1 MNCRDIES
9 LILTERDGTL
19 TEAQLA
25 SLSVHVASCP
35 TCAEFRSDLSA
46 TISDYKAVAARIK
59 IPDVDEAWLD
69 LRVRLQEEKSNSPRK
84 RPAAPVLWLAVPLA
98 VAAAIALAFFVNRP
112 ARPTPTPSAEVAFT
126 PPPYDPST
134 IAGADF
140 VEAGD
145 PNASTLVY
153 VDKDSGWLVV
163 WATDVDTKTS
173 G

>member
-1 MNCRDIES
+1 MNCRDTES
-9 LILTERDGTL
+9 LILAERDGTL
-19 TEAQLA
+19 TKAELA

-35 TCAEFRSDLSA
+35 ACAEFRNNLSTA
-46 TISDYKAVAARIK
+46 ISDYKAVAARIK
-59 IPDVDEAWLD
+59 VPNVDDAWRD
-69 LRVRLQEEKSNSPRK
+69 LRVRLHEEKVKSPRK
-84 RPAAPVLWLAVPLA
+84 RPVAPVIWFAVPLA
-98 VAAAIALAFFVNRP
+98 VAAAVALAFFVNRP
-112 ARPTPTPSAEVAFT
+112 AGPTPSPSAEVAFT